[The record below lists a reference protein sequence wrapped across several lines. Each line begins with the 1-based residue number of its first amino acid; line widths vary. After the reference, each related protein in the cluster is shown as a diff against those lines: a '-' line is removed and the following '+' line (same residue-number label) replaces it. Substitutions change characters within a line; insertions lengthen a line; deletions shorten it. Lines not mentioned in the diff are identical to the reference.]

1 MFQEHK
7 EISQMRRS
15 AQYYQNKIHHHRR
28 RTSRSPSPSPS
39 LLLDEIQNASLLLDE
54 SEVSMADTSVAEE
67 LSEAEGEKSLSIA
80 TPSDDLEH
88 SSTRAYSDDFQ
99 SYSASPEPVPTAT
112 AKTETVSEEEE
123 GEGEEGEEDRTLTDS
138 RLLSSH
144 TPVRSKPKSKT
155 SPPSK
160 KSPPG
165 GKKSKS
171 PKSLKSP
178 SSDSRTVKELEKLA
192 SSDPR
197 K

>member
-15 AQYYQNKIHHHRR
+15 AQYYQTKIHQHRR
-28 RTSRSPSPSPS
+28 RASRSPSPSPS

-54 SEVSMADTSVAEE
+54 SEVSVADTSVAEE
-67 LSEAEGEKSLSIA
+67 VSEAEDKTSLSDA
-80 TPSDDLEH
+80 LER
-88 SSTRAYSDDFQ
+88 SSIKEYSDDFQ
-99 SYSASPEPVPTAT
+99 SYSSSPEPVPTAT

-123 GEGEEGEEDRTLTDS
+123 GEGEEGEEDRTLTES

-144 TPVRSKPKSKT
+144 TPVRSKLKSKT

-165 GKKSKS
+165 GKKSSS
-171 PKSLKSP
+171 PKNLKSP
-178 SSDSRTVKELEKLA
+178 SSDPRTVKQFKKLA
-192 SSDPR
+192 SSDPHE
-197 K
+197 